1 MPYGHAN
8 AANAGGSNKGTPEAP
23 TISRSGQIS
32 RGSNNGTP
40 QVILV
45 EMESVISDAA
55 LMHVAITR
63 ARFHFAVIGSEAVVL
78 MVAQGPP
85 AVEGA
90 ER

>member
-1 MPYGHAN
+1 
-8 AANAGGSNKGTPEAP
+8 
-23 TISRSGQIS
+23 
-32 RGSNNGTP
+32 
-40 QVILV
+40 
-45 EMESVISDAA
+45 MESVISDAA